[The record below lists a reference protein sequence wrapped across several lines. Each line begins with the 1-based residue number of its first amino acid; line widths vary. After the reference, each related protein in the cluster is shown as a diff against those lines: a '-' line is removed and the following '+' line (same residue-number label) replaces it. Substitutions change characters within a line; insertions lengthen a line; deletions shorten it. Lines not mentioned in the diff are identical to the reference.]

1 MSILNTTIN
10 PQSES
15 FIDNRDFYL
24 ERIKDLY
31 ERRHRAHQGGPEKAR
46 LRHTEHRKQ
55 ILPRDRISLIL
66 DPGSPFFELGELAG
80 DKLPEGSAIGASL
93 ITGVGLI
100 NGRQCMI
107 IVNDATVKGGTYY
120 PMTCKKHVRAQT
132 FAIQHRLP
140 CITMVQSGG
149 AFLPEQEGIFPD
161 EGMFGSIFVNQIEM
175 SGQGIPQISI
185 VMGSSTAGGAYIPAL
200 CDEIVIVRGKGFM
213 YLGGPQ
219 LVEAAT
225 GEQVGHEELGGADMH
240 CRDSGVTD
248 HIAEDDAHGLSIVRD
263 IVRNL
268 GNLPTQRWDVAD
280 SVEPLYPIEE
290 IYGIVNKDTKV
301 PTDNREILARLVD
314 GSNFDE
320 FKTNY
325 GNTLMCGF
333 AKIHGFEVGIL
344 ANDGVMFSESAKK
357 GTHFINLCCQRDIP
371 LLFIADVP
379 GFMVGEH
386 AERGGIAK
394 DGAKFITAMSSA
406 KVPKYTL
413 ITGGSYGAGYLAMC
427 GRPFKPNAM
436 LAWPSGRSGIMGPE
450 QVANTLATVRED
462 ILKREGKTWTD
473 EEREEFKAPHR
484 KRFEDSEDAYN
495 FASKLWYDA
504 VIDPVET
511 REVLALLLDLAGR
524 SPKIETKFGVFRQ

>member
-1 MSILNTTIN
+1 MSIIKSLVN

-15 FIDNRDFYL
+15 FIVNRDFYL
-24 ERIKDLY
+24 DRITDLR
-31 ERRHRAHQGGPEKAR
+31 ERRQRAHLGGPEKAR
-46 LRHTEHRKQ
+46 KRHTEHREQ
-55 ILPRDRISLIL
+55 ILPRDRIRLL
-66 DPGSPFFELGELAG
+66 VDPGSPFFELGELAG
-80 DKLPEGSAIGASL
+80 DKLPEGTEAGASI
-93 ITGVGLI
+93 ITGVGLV
-100 NGRQCMI
+100 NNRQCMI

-120 PMTCKKHVRAQT
+120 PMTCKKHVRAQM

-149 AFLPEQEGIFPD
+149 AFLPEQEGIFPA

-175 SGQGIPQISI
+175 SAQGIPQIAL

-200 CDEIVIVRGKGFM
+200 CDEVVIVRGKGFM

-225 GEQVGHEELGGADMH
+225 GEQVGHEELGGAEMH
-240 CRDSGVTD
+240 CSVSGVTD
-248 HIAEDDAHGLSIVRD
+248 YIAEDDAHGLSLVRD
-263 IVRNL
+263 IVSNL
-268 GNLPTQRWDVAD
+268 GNLPKQRWDVAK
-280 SVEPLYPIEE
+280 SVAPLYPIDE

-301 PTDNREILARLVD
+301 PTSNRDILARLVD

-320 FKTNY
+320 FKAKY
-325 GNTLMCGF
+325 GSTLMCGF
-333 AKIHGFEVGIL
+333 AKIHGFEIGIL
-344 ANDGVMFSESAKK
+344 ANDGVLFSEAAKK
-357 GTHFINLCCQRDIP
+357 GAHFINLCCERDIP
-371 LLFIADVP
+371 LLFMADVP
-379 GFMVGEH
+379 GFMVGEE

-394 DGAKFITAMSSA
+394 DGAKFITAMCSA

-427 GRPFKPNAM
+427 GRPFKPTAM

-462 ILKREGKTWTD
+462 ILKREGKSWTE
-473 EEREEFKAPHR
+473 EEREAFKAPHR
-484 KRFEDSEDAYN
+484 KRFEDSEQAYN

-504 VIDPVET
+504 VIDPSET
-511 REVLALLLDLAGR
+511 REVLALLLDVAGR

>member
-1 MSILNTTIN
+1 MPIIHSTVHH
-10 PQSES
+10 QSEEFS
-15 FIDNRDFYL
+15 ANRDVYL
-24 ERIKDLY
+24 QRISDLH
-31 ERRHRAHQGGPEKAR
+31 ERRKRAHLGGPDKAR
-46 LRHTEHRKQ
+46 KRHTEHRQQ
-55 ILPRDRISLIL
+55 ILPRDRIHLIL
-66 DPGSPFFELGELAG
+66 DPGSPFLELGELAG
-80 DKLPEGSAIGASL
+80 DGLPEGTAAGASL
-93 ITGVGLI
+93 ITGVGVI
-100 NGRQCMI
+100 HGRQCMI
-107 IVNDATVKGGTYY
+107 IANDATVKGGTYY

-175 SGQGIPQISI
+175 SAQGIPQIAI

-200 CDEIVIVRGKGFM
+200 CDEVVIIKNKGFM

-225 GEQVGHEELGGADMH
+225 GEKVGHDELGGAEMH
-240 CRDSGVTD
+240 CRDSGVSD
-248 HIAEDDAHGLSIVRD
+248 YLAEDDAHGISIVRD

-268 GNLPTQRWDVAD
+268 GNLPTQRWDVAE
-280 SVEPLYPIEE
+280 SIPPLYPIED
-290 IYGIVNKDTKV
+290 IYGIINHDTKV
-301 PTDNREILARLVD
+301 PTANRQILARLID
-314 GSNFDE
+314 GSLFDE
-320 FKTNY
+320 FKANY
-325 GNTLMCGF
+325 GSTLMCGF
-333 AKIHGFEVGIL
+333 AKIHGFEIGIL

-357 GTHFINLCCQRDIP
+357 GAHFINLCCQRDIP
-371 LLFIADVP
+371 LLFMADVP
-379 GFMVGEH
+379 GFMVGEE

-462 ILKREGKTWTD
+462 ILKREGKSWTED
-473 EEREEFKAPHR
+473 EREAFKKPHR
-484 KRFEDSEDAYN
+484 ERFEKSEDAYN

-504 VIDPVET
+504 VIDPIET
-511 REVLALLLDLAGR
+511 REVLALLLDVAGR
-524 SPKIETKFGVFRQ
+524 SPKVDTKFGVFRQ

>member
-1 MSILNTTIN
+1 MSVLKSTVHT
-10 PQSES
+10 QSKE
-15 FIDNRDFYL
+15 FGANRDYYL
-24 ERIKDLY
+24 ERIKELHDH
-31 ERRHRAHQGGPEKAR
+31 RRRAHSGGPKSAQK
-46 LRHTEHRKQ
+46 RHIEHREQ
-55 ILPRDRISLIL
+55 ILPRERIRLLI

-80 DKLPEGSAIGASL
+80 DGLPEGTQVGASI

-100 NGRQCMI
+100 NNRQCMI
-107 IVNDATVKGGTYY
+107 IVNDATVKGGSYF

-140 CITMVQSGG
+140 CITLVQSGG

-161 EGMFGSIFVNQIEM
+161 EGMFGAIFVNQVEM
-175 SGQGIPQISI
+175 SAQGIPQISV

-200 CDEIVIVRGKGFM
+200 CDEIVIVKGKGFM

-225 GEQVGHEELGGADMH
+225 GEKVEHEALGGAQMH
-240 CRDSGVTD
+240 CKDSGVTD
-248 HIAEDDAHGLSIVRD
+248 HLAEDDAHGLSIVRD

-268 GNLPTQRWDVAD
+268 GNLPTQRWDVTR
-280 SVEPLYPIEE
+280 SVPPLYPVEE
-290 IYGIVNKDTKV
+290 IYGIINRDTKI
-301 PTDNREILARLVD
+301 PTANREILSRLID
-314 GSNFDE
+314 GSDFDE
-320 FKTNY
+320 FKANY
-325 GNTLMCGF
+325 GDTLICGF
-333 AKIHGFEVGIL
+333 ARIHGHEIGIL
-344 ANDGVMFSESAKK
+344 TNDGVMFSESSRK
-357 GTHFINLCCQRDIP
+357 GAHFINLCCQRDIP
-371 LLFIADVP
+371 LLFMADVP

-394 DGAKFITAMSSA
+394 DGAKFITAMCSA

-413 ITGGSYGAGYLAMC
+413 IIGGSYGAGYLAMC

-436 LAWPSGRSGIMGPE
+436 LAWPSGRAGIMGPE

-462 ILKREGKTWTD
+462 ILKREGKSWTE
-473 EEREEFKAPHR
+473 EEREVFKAPHR
-484 KRFEDSEDAYN
+484 ERFEKSEDAYN

-504 VIDPVET
+504 VIDPTET

-524 SPKIETKFGVFRQ
+524 SPKVETKFGVFRQ